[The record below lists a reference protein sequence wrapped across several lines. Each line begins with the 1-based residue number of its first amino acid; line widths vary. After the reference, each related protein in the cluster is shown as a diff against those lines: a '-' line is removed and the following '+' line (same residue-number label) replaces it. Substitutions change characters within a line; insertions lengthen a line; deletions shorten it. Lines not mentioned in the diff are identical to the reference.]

1 METSRGLMVANVPQG
16 SICNAYTTIDTW
28 ISNGTSFR
36 GLLGKFLNDEA
47 VKNYFFQVL
56 WITTNGFKIEIGL
69 CYIHSTEFQSFWPS
83 QNIWILEI
91 WDIFLIDNQ
100 KYKED
105 SDTVAV
111 AWTA

>member
-1 METSRGLMVANVPQG
+1 MVANVPQG

-56 WITTNGFKIEIGL
+56 
-69 CYIHSTEFQSFWPS
+69 
-83 QNIWILEI
+83 
-91 WDIFLIDNQ
+91 
-100 KYKED
+100 
-105 SDTVAV
+105 
-111 AWTA
+111 